1 MSTTVLTD
9 EQIEDAAW
17 DNRMENSR
25 AEISA
30 TAFKYARAIEQSVL
44 QSPEVQAWK
53 KDAEAFRAMVS
64 KRLTVCVRELGHE
77 VEVFY
82 DGECLAWPA
91 CDPKADDGVRAEVTR
106 SAIAEA
112 VAAMEK
118 QP

>member
-1 MSTTVLTD
+1 MNYLD
-9 EQIEDAAW
+9 MDGEQLINELLKRD
-17 DNRMENSR
+17 DQIR
-25 AEISA
+25 AL
-30 TAFKYARAIEQSVL
+30 R
-44 QSPEVQAWK
+44 
-53 KDAEAFRAMVS
+53 KDAEAFRAMIS
-64 KRLTVCVRELGHE
+64 RRLTVCVRELGHE

-91 CDPKADDGVRAEVTR
+91 CDPKADDGVRAEVAR